1 MAVVID
7 DRLLLDV
14 LAGQAPREVTTQLG
28 GGGVFT
34 TGAWYYRLGR
44 AVFGGSGSGALSGRF
59 ASLDRDVARRV
70 RAQLEDLPA
79 NVGLLHP
86 RVVVPVMFTLQ
97 VRRQLNVL
105 AAEAL
110 VVALLLPARLLVT
123 TDSPLLRSAA
133 DDTGIDYQVLA

>member
-14 LAGQAPREVTTQLG
+14 LAGQAPDEITAELV

-34 TGAWYYRLGR
+34 TSAWYYRLGR
-44 AVFGGSGSGALSGRF
+44 AVLGGSGSGALSGRF

-70 RAQLEDLPA
+70 RAQLGDLPS

-86 RVVVPVMFTLQ
+86 RVVVPVMFTLR
-97 VRRQLNVL
+97 VRRQLNFL

-133 DDTGIDYQVLA
+133 DETGVDYHVLG

>member
-14 LAGQAPREVTTQLG
+14 LAGQAPDEITVEMG
-28 GGGVFT
+28 SGVFT
-34 TGAWYYRLGR
+34 TSAWYYRLGR

-59 ASLDRDVARRV
+59 ASLDHDVAERV
-70 RAQLEDLPA
+70 RAQMGDLPS
-79 NVGLLHP
+79 NIGLLHP
-86 RVVVPVMFTLQ
+86 RVVVPVMFTLR

-110 VVALLLPARLLVT
+110 AVALLLPARLLVT
-123 TDSPLLRSAA
+123 TDAPLLRSAA
-133 DDTGIDYQVLA
+133 DETGVDYQVLD

>member
-14 LAGQAPREVTTQLG
+14 LAGQAPGELTAELG
-28 GGGVFT
+28 GGGVFVT
-34 TGAWYYRLGR
+34 SAWYYRLGR
-44 AVFGGSGSGALSGRF
+44 AVFGSSGAGVLSGRL
-59 ASLDRDVARRV
+59 AALDRDVTERV
-70 RAQLEDLPA
+70 RAELGDLPS

-86 RVVVPVMFTLQ
+86 RVVVPLMFTLR

-110 VVALLLPARLLVT
+110 AVALLLPARLLVT

-133 DDTGIDYQVLA
+133 EETGIDYQVLD